1 MGRPAARADPQ
12 SFDRFAIDYDRY
24 ASLEPP
30 LVLDWL
36 LTQPPSRGRR
46 ALDAGC
52 GSGRHTL
59 ALADRFD
66 QVIGIDLSQPL
77 IDLARHQRLHPHIRY
92 QVGDLL
98 AITDP
103 DRFDLVLSST
113 TLHHLPDL
121 EAALRHLRRLVALGG
136 TAILIDNVAPRPT
149 PPRWVYRLGA
159 IRDLPADLRRHGWQ
173 PAWWL
178 LKFRT
183 STAWL
188 EHLTSDRYLARQ
200 ELEERYGAVF
210 AGARFQALGHTHA
223 LIWHNQPSPSGSSAT
238 RSQA

>member
-1 MGRPAARADPQ
+1 MGRPAVSADPQ
-12 SFDRFAIDYDRY
+12 SFDRFAVDYDRY

-36 LTQPPSRGRR
+36 LAQLPGRGQR

-66 QVIGIDLSQPL
+66 EVIGIDISKPL
-77 IDLARHQRLHPHIRY
+77 IDLARDQRPHPRVRY
-92 QVGDLL
+92 QVGNLL

-103 DRFDLVLSST
+103 QGFDLVLSST

-121 EAALRHLRRLVALGG
+121 DAALHHLRGLVASGG
-136 TAILIDNVAPRPT
+136 TAILIDNVASRST
-149 PPRWVYRLGA
+149 PPSWVYRLGA
-159 IRDLPADLRRHGWQ
+159 VREVHADLRRHGWRQ
-173 PAWWL
+173 AWWL

-183 STAWL
+183 STPWL
-188 EHLTSDRYLARQ
+188 DHLTSDHYLSRQ
-200 ELEERYGAVF
+200 VFEQRYGAVF
-210 AGARFQALGHTHA
+210 PGAQFHALGYAHA
-223 LIWHNQPSPSGSSAT
+223 LVWHNRA
-238 RSQA
+238 

>member
-1 MGRPAARADPQ
+1 MGRPAVSADPQ
-12 SFDRFAIDYDRY
+12 SFDRFAVDYDRY
-24 ASLEPP
+24 ARLEPP

-36 LTQPPSRGRR
+36 LTQLPGRGRR

-66 QVIGIDLSQPL
+66 HVVGVDLSQPL
-77 IDLARHQRLHPHIRY
+77 VDIARHTRPHRRVSY

-98 AITDP
+98 AIPDA
-103 DRFDLVLSST
+103 DRFDLVLSCT

-121 EAALRHLRRLVALGG
+121 DAALHHLGRLVASGG
-136 TAILIDNVAPRPT
+136 TAILIDNVASRPT
-149 PPRWVYRLGA
+149 PPGWAYRLGA
-159 IRDLPADLRRHGWQ
+159 LREFPADLRRHGWQ
-173 PAWWL
+173 QAWWL

-188 EHLTSDRYLARQ
+188 EHLTSDRYLSRDEFEQ
-200 ELEERYGAVF
+200 RYSSAF
-210 AGARFQALGHTHA
+210 PGARFQALGDTHA
-223 LIWHNQPSPSGSSAT
+223 LIWHNQA
-238 RSQA
+238 